1 MHVNYQECPRGQMNQ
16 GTRDKSWSMKMF
28 VLEIQL
34 KLEEKKKK
42 PQENLCACMFLL
54 FTFRVSSINCV
65 PEGLIPKVL
74 LILYNSEKLKHWT
87 SGTSSFSADLSP
99 QEIARVKI
107 CSSGFVQFAL
117 RQIKYLDSCLSPEG
131 WRHVVIQYCSWLDLL
146 CDW

>member
-1 MHVNYQECPRGQMNQ
+1 MWITKNAQEGRWTKGQGIKAGPWRCLSLKFNW
-16 GTRDKSWSMKMF
+16 SW
-28 VLEIQL
+28 
-34 KLEEKKKK
+34 KKKK
-42 PQENLCACMFLL
+42 KTQENLCACMFLF

-65 PEGLIPKVL
+65 PEGSIPKVL

-87 SGTSSFSADLSP
+87 SGTNSFSADLSP